1 MAPGSEDLDQFFGER
16 SGRVPKDMEG
26 PLRGGENEPRGAA
39 GDRGSRDR
47 WAAYAA
53 GPSAWRRKDNQTTA
67 RLAEILSMDTLVPLE
82 SPGGK
87 HLRSIAAQLLGE
99 LNGDIELI
107 IRAME
112 RLRISAKWRGIAP
125 FAARAMICIEASK
138 LRAMERKEKEW
149 DAQRDA
155 VDETAEP
162 PAPHTCKL
170 CGKEI
175 FPEHA
180 ELDCKYH

>member
-53 GPSAWRRKDNQTTA
+53 GPSAWRRKDNQTTT

-125 FAARAMICIEASK
+125 FAARAMTCGSEPKPTLTARPEPVEGSGVE
-138 LRAMERKEKEW
+138 RATWMPM
-149 DAQRDA
+149 
-155 VDETAEP
+155 P